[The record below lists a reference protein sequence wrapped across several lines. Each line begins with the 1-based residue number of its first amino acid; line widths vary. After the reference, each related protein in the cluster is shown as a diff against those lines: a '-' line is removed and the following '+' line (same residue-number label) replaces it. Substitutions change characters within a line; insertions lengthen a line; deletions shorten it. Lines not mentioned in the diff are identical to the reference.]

1 MEYNFYVEKPID
13 RDELHQS
20 IIDILKE
27 LSNKK
32 QVDDDDD
39 IIACYPLLI
48 YIYGPE
54 YGADCVKEEYG
65 FELSWELT
73 FEVFSKNETDN
84 EVENLR
90 FFFKVINYLVEKF
103 DIDIFVLA
111 DTGGT
116 WIMKSLGEIK
126 ELRDTDIFNYPFELL
141 KCAADFERCEAER
154 FGMNIL

>member
-1 MEYNFYVEKPID
+1 MEYNFYIEKPIQ

-27 LSNKK
+27 LSNKEHIDG
-32 QVDDDDD
+32 DDV
-39 IIACYPLLI
+39 ISCYPLQLF
-48 YIYGPE
+48 IYGPE
-54 YGADCVKEEYG
+54 YGADYVKEEFG

-103 DIDIFVLA
+103 DINIFVLE

-126 ELRDTDIFNYPFELL
+126 QLRDTDIFNYPFELL
-141 KCAADFERCEAER
+141 KCSSDFERCEAKQ
-154 FGMNIL
+154 FG